1 MKNRSTLS
9 VSIFTVA
16 LLLTIGITFAYF
28 TAQLVGGETSDT
40 ITVTGG
46 SMNIVYDGGNDI
58 NISDIIPGDEP
69 KAIKIFTVTGNN
81 TTAVPMSY
89 KMILIV
95 EYNDFSE
102 ESLKYKLIST
112 NTDNNGTVAPNI
124 DLTNLGTGVKTIKLG
139 VGSYDVPTNGNKTHT
154 YKLEIYFLNEP
165 YIQNE
170 DQEKTL
176 KAYIRIEDNTQ
187 I

>member
-1 MKNRSTLS
+1 
-9 VSIFTVA
+9 
-16 LLLTIGITFAYF
+16 
-28 TAQLVGGETSDT
+28 
-40 ITVTGG
+40 
-46 SMNIVYDGGNDI
+46 
-58 NISDIIPGDEP
+58 
-69 KAIKIFTVTGNN
+69 
-81 TTAVPMSY
+81 
-89 KMILIV
+89 MILIV

-124 DLTNLGTGVKTIKLG
+124 DLTNLGTGVKTIELG